1 MINNK
6 MNILVVAGGSGGHI
20 FPALETMNRLS
31 NVKNKLYIIDTYFI
45 TDERGAQFVPNTI
58 KKLVI
63 LKTITV
69 TLKSVFAY
77 FRNFFKLLYIFY
89 KIRPNILIGFGGIT
103 TIIPAF
109 VAWIFGVRI
118 FIHEQNATIGK
129 ANRFILKYFNA
140 RCFLSFKNTK
150 GISDMRSAS
159 YVNFPVRSNIKQK
172 GAIVDYDTKNEI
184 GILIIAGSQGADF
197 FDNNIP
203 NIISKVF
210 SENPNI
216 PSSIRIKIY
225 EQVHIENHE
234 KVKNIYS
241 KLGIDVEIKTFFDNI
256 DEYILKSD
264 LMIARAGASTIFEI
278 LASKIPSILIPL
290 KNSAD
295 NHQYLNAVEF
305 SKIQTKIQFIEE
317 DAIGNLYDILKEVF
331 TSKKLLI
338 EAQKELLNFKSN
350 VNSNIEQN
358 VLKVL

>member
-1 MINNK
+1 MISNK
-6 MNILVVAGGSGGHI
+6 LNILVVAGGSGGHI

-31 NVKNKLYIIDTYFI
+31 NVKNELHVIDTCFI
-45 TDERGAQFVPNTI
+45 TDERGARFIPNTT
-58 KKLVI
+58 KKLII

-69 TLKSVFAY
+69 TLKSVLAY
-77 FRNFFKLLYIFY
+77 FSNFFKLLYIFY

-118 FIHEQNATIGK
+118 FIHEQNAIIGK

-140 RCFLSFKNTK
+140 KCFLSFKNTK
-150 GISDMRSAS
+150 GISDMRLAS
-159 YVNFPVRSNIKQK
+159 YINFPVRSNIKQK
-172 GAIVDYDTKNEI
+172 DAIIEKKKKNEI

-216 PSSIRIKIY
+216 LSSIRIKIY
-225 EQVHIENHE
+225 EQVHIENRE

-241 KLGIDVEIKTFFDNI
+241 KLGIDVEIQTFFDNI
-256 DEYILKSD
+256 DEYISKSD

-278 LASKIPSILIPL
+278 LSSKIPSILIPL

-317 DAIGNLYDILKEVF
+317 DAIGNLYYMLKEVF

-338 EAQKELLNFKSN
+338 DAQKELLNFKSN
-350 VNSNIEQN
+350 INSNIEQN